1 MPTKEIR
8 RKLNE
13 IKRGPGR
20 PRKEKPVKFEN
31 DLPVPVQNCL
41 HGRSAELI
49 KIIQELKGKM
59 APLEKELDAA
69 VEELQCIQEFM
80 SEHDKP
86 VQEVE
91 E

>member
-8 RKLNE
+8 RALNE

-59 APLEKELDAA
+59 APLEKELAA
-69 VEELQCIQEFM
+69 AEEELQCIQEFM

-86 VQEVE
+86 VEEV
-91 E
+91 

>member
-1 MPTKEIR
+1 MPPKA
-8 RKLNE
+8 

-49 KIIQELKGKM
+49 KIIQELKCKM
-59 APLEKELDAA
+59 APLEKELAA
-69 VEELQCIQEFM
+69 AEEELQSIQEFIDA
-80 SEHDKP
+80 HDVP
-86 VQEVE
+86 AGME
-91 E
+91 EE

>member
-1 MPTKEIR
+1 MPTKELKR
-8 RKLNE
+8 ALNE

-20 PRKEKPVKFEN
+20 PRKEESVKFEN
-31 DLPVPVQNCL
+31 DLPVSVQNCL

-49 KIIQELKGKM
+49 KIINELKSKIV
-59 APLEKELDAA
+59 PLEKELAA
-69 VEELQCIQEFM
+69 AEEELQSIQEFM
-80 SEHDKP
+80 ADHDKP